1 MQAESLRVPDPKLRQ
16 FTTFSRTLSTIAR
29 TEGLWV
35 LWGSGIVSACYRDLF
50 YSSIRYGA
58 YPIVKGVLFPADASN
73 SDIGLTRKWVCGVL
87 TGGVGAAM
95 ANPSDIVM
103 IRMKAESGLIANGKF
118 ITGIYKGETPR
129 YTNGFE
135 GLYRLLKN
143 EGVRAAYAGTS
154 ATALRAALGTGAQV
168 AAYDHTK
175 HLCKSYQLGVLGKEG
190 VPLHVFSAFIAGLA
204 FTTCAAPADVV
215 KSRYMAEPTRFKGV
229 LDCALQLVRQ
239 DGFKALFRGW
249 TPGAARICPLFM
261 IMTPILEQCRKAI
274 GLGWFAA

>member
-1 MQAESLRVPDPKLRQ
+1 MQAESLRVPDASLRQ
-16 FTTFSRTLSTIAR
+16 YTTFSRSLTTIAR

-58 YPIVKGVLFPADASN
+58 YPIVKGALFPADAYN
-73 SDIGLTRKWVCGVL
+73 TDIGLTRKWVCGVL
-87 TGGVGAAM
+87 TGGFGAAL

-103 IRMKAESGLIANGKF
+103 IRMKAECGLIADGRF
-118 ITGIYKGETPR
+118 TTGIYKGERPR

-135 GLYRLLKN
+135 GLFRLLKD
-143 EGVRAAYAGTS
+143 EGFRAAYAGTS
-154 ATALRAALGTGAQV
+154 ATAIRAALGTGAQV

-175 HLCKSYQLGVLGKEG
+175 HLCKTHDMGVLSREG

-215 KSRYMAEPTRFKGV
+215 KSRYMAEPTRFKSV
-229 LDCALQLVRQ
+229 LDCGVQLVRQ